1 MIKKLNRTYVMGV
14 FMLLFAAWITF
25 ESTKIPQL
33 LVSNEPGPR
42 LFPYISA
49 IGIAVFS
56 VLSMVF
62 DGKNEKNRQYL
73 DKAGYMR
80 LLLIM
85 CECLLFAFLM
95 NFIGFWIVSM
105 AGLFMFIYTLKG
117 DKKLNLAICIV
128 FCVILGSLCYF
139 GFTKGFNIPLPKGTL
154 WDSLGIRIL

>member
-1 MIKKLNRTYVMGV
+1 MGV
-14 FMLLFAAWITF
+14 FMLLFAAWIAF
-25 ESTKIPQL
+25 ESAKIPQL

-62 DGKNEKNRQYL
+62 DGKNEKNKQYL

-85 CECLLFAFLM
+85 GECLLFAFLM

-117 DKKLNLAICIV
+117 DKKLNLAICVI
-128 FCVILGSLCYF
+128 FCIFLGSLCYF

-154 WDSLGIRIL
+154 WDSLGIRMI

>member
-1 MIKKLNRTYVMGV
+1 
-14 FMLLFAAWITF
+14 MLLFAAWIAF
-25 ESTKIPQL
+25 ESAKIPQL

-62 DGKNEKNRQYL
+62 DGKNEKNKQYL

-85 CECLLFAFLM
+85 GECLLFAFLM

-105 AGLFMFIYTLKG
+105 AI
-117 DKKLNLAICIV
+117 
-128 FCVILGSLCYF
+128 
-139 GFTKGFNIPLPKGTL
+139 
-154 WDSLGIRIL
+154 IRTS